1 MGNIGMGPG
10 TSPVLFEDRVILQC
24 DEENGEKSF
33 IMALDKKTGKQ
44 IWKTDRKIQITWST
58 PLIATCTRTH

>member
-1 MGNIGMGPG
+1 M
-10 TSPVLFEDRVILQC
+10 ILQC

-33 IMALDKKTGKQ
+33 IMALDKKNGKQ

-58 PLIATCTRTH
+58 PW